1 MTKVIAY
8 RGKISLKGAPD
19 YDADPFFN
27 VERFIYG
34 ETPGAVLDSI
44 IAEAV
49 RIHGEIRAFIRK
61 NRDTGYK
68 MDSENWWIS
77 ITIPELLEDR
87 PLNDDSGITMGSV
100 IHSLNGFMYAVLQ
113 NHKLATDAAFREFD
127 RLYVP
132 ADHTAIYSARG
143 VDKMVATV
151 SITGADLDAKL
162 VEWAESGALD
172 QWRRNKKAARRAFE
186 DLRRWRVAEAARKRK
201 EKEQAEARELK
212 AKEREQERVQA
223 QADAAAKPRKGFF
236 DFFK

>member
-8 RGKISLKGAPD
+8 RGKISFKGAVD

-34 ETPGAVLDSI
+34 ETPGAVLDGLI
-44 IAEAV
+44 TEAV
-49 RIHGEIRAFIRK
+49 RIHGEVRAFISK
-61 NRDTGYK
+61 NRDKGYK

-77 ITIPELLEDR
+77 VTIPELLEDN

-113 NHKLATDAAFREFD
+113 NHKLATDNAFREFD

-132 ADHTAIYSARG
+132 ADYTALFSARG
-143 VDKMVATV
+143 VDKMVATLTN
-151 SITGADLDAKL
+151 TGADLDAKL
-162 VEWAESGALD
+162 TEWAESGALE

-186 DLRRWRVAEAARKRK
+186 DLRRWRVAEAARARK
-201 EKEQAEARELK
+201 EKE
-212 AKEREQERVQA
+212 REQQRIQA
-223 QADAAAKPRKGFF
+223 KADAAANPRKGFF
-236 DFFK
+236 SFLK